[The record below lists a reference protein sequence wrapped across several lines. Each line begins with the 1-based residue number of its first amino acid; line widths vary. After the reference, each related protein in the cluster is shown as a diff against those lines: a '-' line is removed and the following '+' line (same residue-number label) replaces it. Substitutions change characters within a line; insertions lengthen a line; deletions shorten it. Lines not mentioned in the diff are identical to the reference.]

1 MQITVVTICRND
13 LGGLQRTFASILAQ
27 DFQDVEWWVVD
38 GASTDGTVE
47 WLKQNHDYAGGWISE
62 ADRGIYDAM
71 NKGTERA
78 TGDYLVFM
86 NSGDCFAA
94 PDVISKLVQ
103 EINQGSER
111 YDLIYGDALDMLE
124 NGRSYL
130 RPAVSLSQILF
141 SMPTRHQSM
150 LFRREGLEQT
160 PYPEG
165 YPLSGDYAL
174 TALLS
179 QQDGLKVRR
188 VDFPISLFMLGGIH
202 TTRRLSALREDYA
215 IRRDILQANPLTC
228 SFFYCI
234 HLAHHCFRHLFPSF
248 NTKLVYR
255 G

>member
-13 LGGLQRTFASILAQ
+13 LGGLQRTFESIRVQ
-27 DFQDVEWWVVD
+27 DCHDVEWWVVD

-47 WLKQNHDYAGGWISE
+47 WLEQNHAYAGGWISE

-86 NSGDCFAA
+86 NSGDSFAA

-103 EINQGSER
+103 EINKGGES

-150 LFRREGLEQT
+150 LFRRGCLEQI

-179 QQDGLKVRR
+179 KKDNLKVNR

-215 IRRDILQANPLTC
+215 IRRNILKANPLTC
-228 SFFYCI
+228 SVFYCI

-248 NTKLVYR
+248 NTKLVYH